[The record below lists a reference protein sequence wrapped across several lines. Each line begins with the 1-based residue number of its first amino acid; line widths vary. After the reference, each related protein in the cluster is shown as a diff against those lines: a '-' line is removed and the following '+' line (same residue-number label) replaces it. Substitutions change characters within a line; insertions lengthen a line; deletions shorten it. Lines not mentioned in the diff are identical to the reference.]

1 MLRARIEKR
10 FRRMSTV
17 TGKEASIHPDDG
29 HCAFK
34 YFTKWVPESF
44 RWLKVKLTPAR

>member
-17 TGKEASIHPDDG
+17 TGKGARIYPDDG

-34 YFTKWVPESF
+34 YFEEWAPESF
-44 RWLKVKLTPAR
+44 RWLREKLTTA